1 MREEEESIHSYPSWR
16 WKDDQSFLEM
26 DELLRIKVKTTGDTD
41 LLSIQYEDVE
51 KFEQ

>member
-1 MREEEESIHSYPSWR
+1 
-16 WKDDQSFLEM
+16 M

-41 LLSIQYEDVE
+41 LLRIQYEDVE